1 MLLSNYMKTN
11 TAVNILTDGGNGTSN
26 WYEKTKNK
34 QMQGRINT
42 FINLILY
49 TINMINILLNM
60 F

>member
-1 MLLSNYMKTN
+1 MKTD

-49 TINMINILLNM
+49 TINMINMLLNM